1 MLLPL
6 YGCHAP
12 RRRGQLLALFA
23 AAYGLRPAGEGKQ
36 TAELMIHTRAPPF
49 LTPEPI
55 LEPTLFN
62 TLYHDSRGAVARLQQ
77 AHEPPARR
85 PVLPMYSAQYW
96 SPVVARSLKN
106 RSDGADMVSTQVIK
120 ARQAG
125 MFEYLRCGPSLL
137 PSRLGNG
144 NSGLDARV
152 AVNGGIG
159 DSISGSISTS

>member
-1 MLLPL
+1 MPTAEAGGSISVTYAHIRRPRDLRVCTHLDRHPPILAGPTAAMLLPL

-85 PVLPMYSAQYW
+85 PVVPPMYTNRRQYRN
-96 SPVVARSLKN
+96 PVVARSLKN
-106 RSDGADMVSTQVIK
+106 RSDGADIW
-120 ARQAG
+120 
-125 MFEYLRCGPSLL
+125 
-137 PSRLGNG
+137 
-144 NSGLDARV
+144 
-152 AVNGGIG
+152 
-159 DSISGSISTS
+159 